1 MDVKFQFP
9 EKFQN
14 IIVRMGGF
22 HVIIFLMQSIY
33 SRFKG
38 FGFVELLATVGSLGG
53 SGTIESALRGGDV
66 KLGVRLLLFEALYQL
81 TLEMLEEVS
90 LSSESKESIKLRK
103 LV

>member
-1 MDVKFQFP
+1 MSSFNSRKIS
-9 EKFQN
+9 EHHCQN
-14 IIVRMGGF
+14 VSVHLF
-22 HVIIFLMQSIY
+22 T
-33 SRFKG
+33 

>member
-1 MDVKFQFP
+1 MSSFNSRKIS
-9 EKFQN
+9 EHHCQN
-14 IIVRMGGF
+14 VSVHLF
-22 HVIIFLMQSIY
+22 T
-33 SRFKG
+33 

-66 KLGVRLLLFEALYQL
+66 KLGVRLYKLLFEALYQL
-81 TLEMLEEVS
+81 TLEMMEEVS

>member
-53 SGTIESALRGGDV
+53 IESALRGGDV